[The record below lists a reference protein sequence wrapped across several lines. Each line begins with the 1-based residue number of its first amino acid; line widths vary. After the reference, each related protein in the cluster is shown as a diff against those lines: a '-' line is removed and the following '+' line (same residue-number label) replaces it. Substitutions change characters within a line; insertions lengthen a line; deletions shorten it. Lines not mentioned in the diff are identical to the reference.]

1 MPEQNPVTRLYDV
14 AAGLGQLA
22 DALEQETGRPAP
34 NLLYWRRE
42 IIDVAEKLEES
53 PSDSS
58 AAPDH

>member
-1 MPEQNPVTRLYDV
+1 MPEQSPVARLHDV

-42 IIDVAEKLEES
+42 IIEVAETLAES
-53 PSDSS
+53 PTGSS
-58 AAPDH
+58 ATKDH